1 MSHSTRITRLPS
13 SYINKLLH
21 AKKIQTLYMKLK
33 ILLCTTQPA
42 IACSKLETTETFSMK
57 YVQANNKDTRMIR
70 NYVAGNV
77 FALHNFLIDFRK
89 IRVGQPRKVNKLN
102 RCGITFKK

>member
-1 MSHSTRITRLPS
+1 
-13 SYINKLLH
+13 
-21 AKKIQTLYMKLK
+21 
-33 ILLCTTQPA
+33 
-42 IACSKLETTETFSMK
+42 MK